1 MSVAETPVPRRRGG
15 RGPRRR
21 ISGLVALVGGLA
33 VATVGAWQII
43 AVAQARS
50 LAQNAPEQA
59 LAWRAADPRALAYRA
74 EQEFADAATSGR
86 APVEAR
92 AFARQALQA
101 GPLEVRAL
109 RVLAWVAS
117 EEGDDRRARRLMGL
131 AASRSQRDVSSH
143 LWMFRDR
150 LKARDFTAAFA
161 HGDALLRHPA
171 TFREAAV
178 LMASAAGAD
187 EAAARALE
195 QRLRYGPAWRARF
208 VRELVAS
215 QDPDV
220 TLSIL
225 LAVKEAGSPISAD
238 ESSVVATRLLREG
251 RAREAY
257 LAWVLLLPPSGYD
270 VLGNVYNGGFDGPPG
285 AGPFAWTLQRKTTE
299 IGQGPARRGQA
310 LRAAPSSRR
319 EDRLAGQTLVLAPG
333 SYRLSL
339 DTRLDGSGD
348 GGMAWTLSCAGDRPG
363 SLARLPARPSDDWT
377 PLSTTFTVP
386 EGCDVQ
392 QIELR
397 TGGKG
402 TAAAWGWFDDVRI
415 EPLGAEG

>member
-1 MSVAETPVPRRRGG
+1 MSAAEAPVQRRREE
-15 RGPRRR
+15 RSPRHR
-21 ISGLVALVGGLA
+21 IPGLVALLAGLV
-33 VATVGAWQII
+33 VAAVGAWQIV
-43 AVAQARS
+43 AMAQARS
-50 LAQNAPEQA
+50 MAQKVPEQA
-59 LAWRAADPRALAYRA
+59 LAWRSADPRALSYRA
-74 EQEFADAATSGR
+74 EQEFVDAATSGR
-86 APVEAR
+86 PTAEAR

-109 RVLAWVAS
+109 RVLAWVAA

-150 LKARDFTAAFA
+150 LKARDFAAAFA
-161 HGDALLRHPA
+161 HGDALMRHPA

-178 LMASAAGAD
+178 LMASAAGGD

-225 LAVKEAGSPISAD
+225 LAVKEAGSPISAE

-257 LAWVLLLPPSGYD
+257 LAWVLLLPPAGYD
-270 VLGNVYNGGFDGPPG
+270 VLGNVYNGGFDGPPA

-310 LRAAPSSRR
+310 LRAAPASRR
-319 EDRLAGQTLVLAPG
+319 EERLAGQTLVLAPG

-339 DTRLDGSGD
+339 DSRLEGSGD

-377 PLSTTFTVP
+377 PLSTIFTVP
-386 EGCDVQ
+386 VGCDVQ
-392 QIELR
+392 QVELR
-397 TGGKG
+397 TEGK
-402 TAAAWGWFDDVRI
+402 AIASVWGWFDDVRI
-415 EPLGAEG
+415 EQVGAEG